1 AGGLVLL
8 FNWTWADVVVG
19 VLISL
24 WVVPRAI
31 KLAAASLRILTQAS
45 PADVD
50 VEAVEADLAA
60 LPSVM
65 GVHDLHVWTLTTGMD
80 VATVHLTSD
89 ANSSNV
95 LESAR
100 TVLESH
106 GLSHATVQVESCA
119 NGEHCEKNVTW

>member
-1 AGGLVLL
+1 MRPGVLL
-8 FNWTWADVVVG
+8 GD
-19 VLISL
+19 
-24 WVVPRAI
+24 
-31 KLAAASLRILTQAS
+31 
-45 PADVD
+45 DD

-89 ANSSNV
+89 ANSSNI